1 MKILFI
7 NPSLRPGTDHLYLPV
22 GLGYV
27 TTYVKHHGYKFDIL
41 DIDVGK
47 YSDQYVEQ
55 YLIKNKYDVVC
66 LGSIVTHYKWIKWC
80 INTIKDY
87 QPDCKVIVGN
97 SVGGSIPEVLFQKN
111 KADI

>member
-7 NPSLRPGTDHLYLPV
+7 NPSLRPGTDFLFLPV

-27 TTYVKHHGYKFDIL
+27 TTYVKHYGYKFDIL

-55 YLIKNKYDVVC
+55 Y
-66 LGSIVTHYKWIKWC
+66 
-80 INTIKDY
+80 
-87 QPDCKVIVGN
+87 
-97 SVGGSIPEVLFQKN
+97 
-111 KADI
+111 